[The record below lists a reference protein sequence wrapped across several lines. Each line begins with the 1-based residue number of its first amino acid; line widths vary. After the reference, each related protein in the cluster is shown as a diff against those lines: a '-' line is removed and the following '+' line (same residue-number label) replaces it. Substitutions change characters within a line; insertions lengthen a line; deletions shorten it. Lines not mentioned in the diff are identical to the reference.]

1 MVHSPWVIVD
11 VYPYG
16 WINRFK
22 IKLLVLDAHTTK
34 VLAILDSLILYIYIY
49 LLLCIYI
56 YNWIGLVTD
65 STEITFFFLSIP
77 DRLRGL

>member
-34 VLAILDSLILYIYIY
+34 VLAILDSLILYIYIFIIMY
-49 LLLCIYI
+49 IYI
-56 YNWIGLVTD
+56 IGLVWLQ
-65 STEITFFFLSIP
+65 IQQK
-77 DRLRGL
+77 